1 MGRKKDRFW
10 DFVEKLNCGFKC
22 KFCGRYF
29 AGGATRIKS
38 HLAGYRGR
46 DIDICEKVTL
56 HVREEAQLAIG
67 GVDKEVNSSASTSR
81 TGKGFF
87 FFIEN
92 WILNFING
100 YKIYCVT
107 ATNTTLGEKLQSLE
121 YKLQDMHNEY
131 KNFQS
136 QIVESLNEY
145 KNLQSQIVE
154 SLQGL
159 ECSNN
164 RTSIEDIED

>member
-10 DFVEKLNCGFKC
+10 DFVEKLNCGFTC

-81 TGKGFF
+81 T
-87 FFIEN
+87 
-92 WILNFING
+92 
-100 YKIYCVT
+100 
-107 ATNTTLGEKLQSLE
+107 ATKTTLGEKLQSLE

-164 RTSIEDIED
+164 RTSLEDTED